1 MNAKEIIMKHKNVVG
16 NSVDNF
22 AANAFAIAAVA
33 ALVLGMAPTAKAD
46 NKGCSNA
53 SLTGTFAYTLTET
66 VIAPPAIA
74 GPAAEVG
81 IQTFDGKGGTTATAT
96 LSANGTIVQLAIAG
110 TYTVNPDCTGTFTL
124 QIAQFGITQH
134 VFFVLD
140 DSVAEFRAIETDA
153 GFVGT
158 RVGRRQFPA
167 GDWRQ

>member
-1 MNAKEIIMKHKNVVG
+1 MKTQEMIMK
-16 NSVDNF
+16 NS
-22 AANAFAIAAVA
+22 AIAKTFALAAVT
-33 ALVLGMAPTAKAD
+33 ALALGIAPAAKAD

-74 GPAAEVG
+74 GPSAEVG
-81 IQTFDGKGGTTATAT
+81 TQTFDGKGATTGTAT
-96 LSANGTIVQLAIAG
+96 LSANGTIFQLTFAG

-124 QIAQFGITQH
+124 QIAGTPITQH
-134 VFFVLD
+134 VFFVID
-140 DSVAEFRAIETDA
+140 DSGAEFRAIETDA

-158 RVGRRQFPA
+158 RIARRQFPS